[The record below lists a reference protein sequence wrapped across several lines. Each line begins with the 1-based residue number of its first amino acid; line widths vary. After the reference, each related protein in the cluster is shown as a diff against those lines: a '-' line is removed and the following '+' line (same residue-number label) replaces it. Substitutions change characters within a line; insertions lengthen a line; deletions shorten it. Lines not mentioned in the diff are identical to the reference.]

1 MEYKNLNEELIEL
14 KKVNNRNN
22 GIIIVLLAI
31 LLFVCIM
38 AVYVKFFTFM
48 RFI

>member
-38 AVYVKFFTFM
+38 AIYVKFFS
-48 RFI
+48 

>member
-38 AVYVKFFTFM
+38 AVYVKFFS
-48 RFI
+48 

>member
-22 GIIIVLLAI
+22 GIIIVLLVI
-31 LLFVCIM
+31 LLFVCAV
-38 AVYVKFFTFM
+38 AVYVKYFS
-48 RFI
+48 